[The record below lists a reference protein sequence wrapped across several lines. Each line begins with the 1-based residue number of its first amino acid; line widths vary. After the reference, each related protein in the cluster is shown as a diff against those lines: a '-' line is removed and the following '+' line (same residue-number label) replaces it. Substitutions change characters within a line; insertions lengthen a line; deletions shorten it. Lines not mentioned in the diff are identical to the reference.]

1 MRHLLCHLWLAAA
14 RWPPENPC
22 EGLGPEECTAR
33 STCEMDC
40 RSSGLTY
47 RPHTCWPVRGDG
59 WGCDYYGGRYF
70 CSGGPWS
77 CKSGFGKISG
87 NGCHCWSGYRG
98 YAKCCPCPAVEN
110 CAREHVTCSTARK
123 AAGGSLLHLQPSRCA
138 LCNSGYILSD
148 NDTACVPG

>member
-87 NGCHCWSGYRG
+87 NGCCLDAFSSFCATAGAG
-98 YAKCCPCPAVEN
+98 TAATPSAAPAPLW
-110 CAREHVTCSTARK
+110 RT
-123 AAGGSLLHLQPSRCA
+123 
-138 LCNSGYILSD
+138 
-148 NDTACVPG
+148 VPGSTSPAALPGRLLEAPCCICSHLAALYATQVTY